1 MIAELRDNQYVYLS
15 HITDAEDNI
24 LWIEFSVSR
33 PNRYVDPSQLGSWD
47 GVFRKYN
54 RFKKRIARPLL
65 QMLIDVCK
73 KHNLPF
79 KLVDKRDEWGYDTI
93 NIEEINED
101 FLPGIKLEDYQI
113 NAIQQAC
120 VHECGIVDVP
130 TGGGKCLGKGTKVLM
145 HDGTIKNVEQIIVGD
160 LLMGDDSKP
169 RAVLSTTSGMDDL
182 YKVKQINGDDYVV
195 NSEHI
200 LTLYRSK
207 SNVKRDHAGRT
218 IIDMNIQ
225 DYNNSSKWMKHIL
238 KGIKAPVE
246 FTQKTLPID
255 PYMLGLWLG
264 DGRATDIRFFLQPQ
278 KDKEIVQYLTTYCEN
293 NGYVLVEYPEK
304 SDCIAYNI
312 RLYEGL
318 HRNTDMTG
326 ILQNDL
332 KASFS
337 RLDLFKNKHVPAI
350 YKTSSREQRLQLLA
364 GFIDADGH
372 KHHSGYDITVKNNEI
387 VEGIVF
393 VARSLGFRV
402 TLNERFK
409 KNTKTGKGDIYA
421 YLGIYGNTKE
431 IPVKVQYKKCEER
444 KSKKNP
450 LVCGI
455 DVSYYGHGEY
465 FGFEIDGNKRFLLGD
480 FTITHNTE
488 VISGICKAIKCPTVI
503 LADQTV
509 IIDQIKQRLE
519 LRDVIDEVGLFYA
532 GKKPDGQLI
541 VVGSIQ
547 SLSPPS
553 KYPEM
558 PSQKTGETEKAYSK
572 RFERW
577 EKSVQAFKTRKKN
590 AKVLQKYVHDAEMV
604 IVDECVHED
613 SWICTDHGLIR
624 AGDLYQ
630 KLEEGQDIKARTGME
645 YHKITGW
652 SEKLDQNIRV
662 TTIKGRSLITSDN
675 HPYAV
680 FENGR
685 IEYKHA
691 KDIREKDLLLITNP
705 GIKCAADDAWY
716 HLGLFIGDGHL
727 LNGRQV
733 KWGVRKDADD
743 WHIAGQ
749 SMARV
754 WDGEYSFRVNA
765 RGDSVLR
772 LKSKKFCEW
781 LNSLGFTKGRKMG
794 KVVPK
799 FNVPSLDAAS
809 GLVRGLFDAEGS
821 AYHDHVTFSS
831 SDKPLAEF
839 VQYVLSYLG
848 IKSALSIS
856 SKSSD
861 SRVNAD
867 WRVAIWCDDFL
878 KFKNIVNFGFSRK
891 RDRCTLDKARDS
903 ARHIDPRPW
912 LEYWRLCGVRS
923 INLSKILGLHSS
935 DFSPSGKNNIG
946 LSRLLSWCKRILI
959 AANTVCLSYSDA
971 RALFGISD
979 RTVSLYCGVD
989 VKTSWNRRKKGDD
1002 SLWKGY
1008 MAEIQRQLKLKTADL
1023 ELTSFSVE
1031 PVSQIEHSTEV
1042 VRLIDFTVPGPSC
1055 FEANGILVHNCDKAV
1070 SEQWKALF
1078 RFHFKGRRRI
1088 GVTGTPFDKAKPV
1101 EAIVL
1106 QEHLGS
1112 VIAKE
1117 TRSRLT
1123 ELGRIIPCE
1132 YYMMAYGLDGSIADS
1147 TAYDIAYDEYI
1158 TNSDKF
1164 SLMISG
1170 LCKKYCVDDDGT
1182 LIIVD
1187 REALGLRL
1195 KDTLLEAGLKAEF
1208 IYGKTPKKQRDEA
1221 LRSFERRDLNVLIGG
1236 KIINRGLDLA
1246 GGCETLII
1254 ASGGK
1259 LQSEFLQKIG
1269 RALRRNK
1276 RGKSKIF
1283 DFYFRCNKYLYQHSK
1298 VRLQTIIEAGYP
1310 IKIVLPGGLMDGR
1323 ELVRNRFKIPNRYL
1337 RKN

>member
-1 MIAELRDNQYVYLS
+1 MIAELKDNQYVYLS

-24 LWIEFSVSR
+24 LWVEFSVSR

-73 KHNLPF
+73 KHNLPL
-79 KLVDKRDEWGYDTI
+79 KIVDKRDEWGYDII
-93 NIEEINED
+93 NTEEINED

-113 NAIQQAC
+113 NAIRQAC

-145 HDGTIKNVEQIIVGD
+145 HDGTIKNVEEIVVGD

-169 RAVLSTTSGMDDL
+169 RTVLSTTSGIDDL
-182 YKVKQINGDDYVV
+182 YRVKQINGDDYVV

-207 SNVKRDHAGRT
+207 SDVKRDHAGRT
-218 IIDMNIQ
+218 IIDMSIQ
-225 DYNNSSKWMKHIL
+225 DYINSSKWMKHIL

-246 FTQKTLPID
+246 FSQKTLPID

-264 DGRATDIRFFLQPQ
+264 DGRATDVRFFLQPQ
-278 KDKEIVQYLTTYCEN
+278 KDKEIVQYLSTYCEE

-318 HRNTDMTG
+318 HRNSDVTG

-332 KASFS
+332 KASFR
-337 RLDLFKNKHVPAI
+337 RLDLLNNKHVPDI

-372 KHHSGYDITVKNNEI
+372 KHHNGYGITVKNNKI

-393 VARSLGFRV
+393 IARSLGFRV
-402 TLNERFK
+402 TLNERYK
-409 KNTKTGKGDIYA
+409 KNTKTDKGDMYA
-421 YLGIYGNTKE
+421 YIGIYGNTQE

-455 DVSYYGHGEY
+455 DVSYYGRGEY

-558 PSQKTGETEKAYSK
+558 PSQKNGETEKAYSK

-604 IVDECVHED
+604 IVDE
-613 SWICTDHGLIR
+613 
-624 AGDLYQ
+624 
-630 KLEEGQDIKARTGME
+630 
-645 YHKITGW
+645 
-652 SEKLDQNIRV
+652 
-662 TTIKGRSLITSDN
+662 
-675 HPYAV
+675 
-680 FENGR
+680 
-685 IEYKHA
+685 
-691 KDIREKDLLLITNP
+691 
-705 GIKCAADDAWY
+705 
-716 HLGLFIGDGHL
+716 
-727 LNGRQV
+727 
-733 KWGVRKDADD
+733 
-743 WHIAGQ
+743 
-749 SMARV
+749 
-754 WDGEYSFRVNA
+754 
-765 RGDSVLR
+765 
-772 LKSKKFCEW
+772 
-781 LNSLGFTKGRKMG
+781 
-794 KVVPK
+794 
-799 FNVPSLDAAS
+799 
-809 GLVRGLFDAEGS
+809 
-821 AYHDHVTFSS
+821 
-831 SDKPLAEF
+831 
-839 VQYVLSYLG
+839 
-848 IKSALSIS
+848 
-856 SKSSD
+856 
-861 SRVNAD
+861 
-867 WRVAIWCDDFL
+867 
-878 KFKNIVNFGFSRK
+878 
-891 RDRCTLDKARDS
+891 
-903 ARHIDPRPW
+903 
-912 LEYWRLCGVRS
+912 
-923 INLSKILGLHSS
+923 
-935 DFSPSGKNNIG
+935 
-946 LSRLLSWCKRILI
+946 
-959 AANTVCLSYSDA
+959 
-971 RALFGISD
+971 
-979 RTVSLYCGVD
+979 
-989 VKTSWNRRKKGDD
+989 
-1002 SLWKGY
+1002 
-1008 MAEIQRQLKLKTADL
+1008 
-1023 ELTSFSVE
+1023 
-1031 PVSQIEHSTEV
+1031 
-1042 VRLIDFTVPGPSC
+1042 
-1055 FEANGILVHNCDKAV
+1055 CDKAV